1 MAEAGRNL
9 GLAAWVWVLIVALAV
24 FELVAHPMI
33 RAATPSDESWEAAAA
48 FVRARYRS
56 SDRIV
61 GAPAWVDPIVR
72 NQLGDLLSL
81 RMAAPPDPAGI
92 DRLWELSI
100 RGARSR
106 NEPPALEKDFEGVR
120 VRMWSLPSD
129 PLIYDFV
136 EEISGAQVEL
146 VAADRSKACPWVAA
160 RQAPGGLE
168 RGPMTPR
175 ERFVCDPRRPWL
187 WVGATVLA
195 DLELQPRRCIWQH
208 PAGPDPVRV
217 TFTEV
222 PLGDR
227 LLIRGG
233 IDYQAE
239 RRLVHA
245 PVTLRVW
252 INDHMAAELVHEDGD
267 GWSGLEIDTSGLSR
281 EPAIVR
287 FETTAGNPDS
297 RLFCWS
303 ASSVRGRRAV
313 DDTKRRR
320 SGGGNNE

>member
-9 GLAAWVWVLIVALAV
+9 GLAAWVWVLIAAVAV

-33 RAATPSDESWEAAAA
+33 GAATPSDQSWEAAAA
-48 FVRARYRS
+48 FVRARYQP

-61 GAPAWVDPIVR
+61 AAPAWVDPIVR
-72 NQLGDLLSL
+72 NQLGDLISL
-81 RMAAPPDPAGI
+81 RMAAPPDTAGI
-92 DRLWELSI
+92 DRVWELSI
-100 RGARSR
+100 RDARGR
-106 NEPPALEKDFEGVR
+106 DEPALLEQEFDGVR
-120 VRMWSLPSD
+120 LRMWSLPGD
-129 PLIYDFV
+129 ELIYDFV
-136 EEISGAQVEL
+136 QEISRAKVEL
-146 VAADRSKACPWVAA
+146 VGVDHSKACSWVAA

-195 DLELQPRRCIWQH
+195 DLALQPRRCIWQH

-217 TFTEV
+217 TFTDV
-222 PLGDR
+222 PLGDH
-227 LLIRGG
+227 LLIHGG

-239 RRLVHA
+239 RRRVHA

-252 INDHMAAELVHEDGD
+252 INDQMAAELVHRDGD
-267 GWSGLEIDTSGLSR
+267 GWSGLEIDTSELPR

-287 FETTAGNPDS
+287 FETTADDPSS

-303 ASSVRGRRAV
+303 ASSVRSRLA
-313 DDTKRRR
+313 
-320 SGGGNNE
+320 GGGRDE

>member
-1 MAEAGRNL
+1 VAEAGRNL
-9 GLAAWVWVLIVALAV
+9 GLAAWVWVLIAALAV
-24 FELVAHPMI
+24 FELVAHPI
-33 RAATPSDESWEAAAA
+33 IGAATPSDESWKAAAA
-48 FVRARYRS
+48 FVRTQYQP

-72 NQLGDLLSL
+72 NRLGDLLSL
-81 RMAAPPDPAGI
+81 RMAAAPDAAGI

-100 RGARSR
+100 RGAGSR
-106 NEPPALEKDFEGVR
+106 DEPPALEQDFDGVR
-120 VRMWSLPSD
+120 VRMWSLHGDALS
-129 PLIYDFV
+129 YDFA
-136 EEISGAQVEL
+136 EEISVAKVEL
-146 VAADRSKACPWVAA
+146 VNAGRPKACPWVSA

-168 RGPMTPR
+168 RGPMTPH
-175 ERFVCDPRRPWL
+175 ERFVCDLRRPWL

-217 TFTEV
+217 TFTDV

-227 LLIRGG
+227 LVIRGG

-239 RRLVHA
+239 RRRDHA

-252 INDHMAAELVHEDGD
+252 INDQMAAELVHEDGD
-267 GWSGLEIDTSGLSR
+267 GWSGLEIDTSGLPR
-281 EPAIVR
+281 EPAVVR
-287 FETTAGNPDS
+287 FETTADHPGS

-303 ASSVRGRRAV
+303 ASSVSSRIPE
-313 DDTKRRR
+313 
-320 SGGGNNE
+320 GGHDE

>member
-9 GLAAWVWVLIVALAV
+9 GLAAWVWVLIAALAV

-33 RAATPSDESWEAAAA
+33 REATPSDESWNAAAA
-48 FVRARYRS
+48 FVRAQYQP

-61 GAPAWVDPIVR
+61 GAPAWLDPIVR
-72 NQLGDLLSL
+72 NRLGDLLSL
-81 RMAAPPDPAGI
+81 RMAAPPDAAGI

-100 RGARSR
+100 RGAGSR
-106 NEPPALEKDFEGVR
+106 DEPPALEEEFDGVH
-120 VRMWSLPSD
+120 VRMWSLPGD
-129 PLIYDFV
+129 ALIYDFV
-136 EEISGAQVEL
+136 EEISGAKVEL
-146 VAADRSKACPWVAA
+146 VVADRSKACPWVAA

-187 WVGATVLA
+187 WVGATVVA

-208 PAGPDPVRV
+208 PAGPDPVRAI
-217 TFTEV
+217 FTDV

-227 LLIRGG
+227 LLIRGA
-233 IDYQAE
+233 IDYQTE
-239 RRLVHA
+239 RRRAHS

-252 INDHMAAELVHEDGD
+252 INDQLAAELVHEDGD
-267 GWSGLEIDTSGLSR
+267 GWSGLEIDTAELPR

-287 FETTAGNPDS
+287 FETTADDPDS

-303 ASSVRGRRAV
+303 ASSVRS
-313 DDTKRRR
+313 RR
-320 SGGGNNE
+320 SEGGSDE

>member
-9 GLAAWVWVLIVALAV
+9 GLAAWVWVPIAALAV
-24 FELVAHPMI
+24 FELVAHSLI
-33 RAATPSDESWEAAAA
+33 VAATPSDESWEAAAA
-48 FVRARYRS
+48 FVRARYQP

-81 RMAAPPDPAGI
+81 RMAAPPDAAGI

-100 RGARSR
+100 RGAGSR
-106 NEPPALEKDFEGVR
+106 DEPPALEQEFDGVHA
-120 VRMWSLPSD
+120 RMWSLPAD
-129 PLIYDFV
+129 ELIYDFV
-136 EEISGAQVEL
+136 EEISGAKVEL
-146 VAADRSKACPWVAA
+146 VGAERSTACPWLTE
-160 RQAPGGLE
+160 RPMPGGLE

-175 ERFVCDPRRPWL
+175 KRFVCDPRRPWL
-187 WVGATVLA
+187 WVAATVVA
-195 DLELQPRRCIWQH
+195 DLELRPRRCIWQH
-208 PAGPDPVRV
+208 PVGLEPVRV
-217 TFTEV
+217 TFTDV

-239 RRLVHA
+239 RRRVHA

-252 INDHMAAELVHEDGD
+252 INDQMAAELVHEDGD
-267 GWSGLEIDTSGLSR
+267 GWSGLDIHTSELAR
-281 EPAIVR
+281 EPATVR
-287 FETTAGNPDS
+287 FETTADDPGS

-303 ASSVRGRRAV
+303 ASSVRN
-313 DDTKRRR
+313 RR
-320 SGGGNNE
+320 SEGARDE